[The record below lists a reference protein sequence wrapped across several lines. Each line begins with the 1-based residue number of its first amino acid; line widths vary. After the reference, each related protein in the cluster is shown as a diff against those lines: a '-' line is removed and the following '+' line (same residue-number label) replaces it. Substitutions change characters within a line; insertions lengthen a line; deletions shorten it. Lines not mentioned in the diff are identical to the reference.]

1 MKRKLIVLA
10 TVALLV
16 VGMVA
21 TNLFAYSTT
30 TTQFIGSVYNE
41 SLYPKIAYGR
51 LNASTGVAELQIRNA
66 NGTVV
71 ASDVYPAYPQNQD
84 YTEADCQGYT
94 TKYFYVR
101 SVTGAQVTGTQT
113 KGLKNY
119 PG

>member
-30 TTQFIGSVYNE
+30 TTQPIGSVYNE

-51 LNASTGVAELQIRNA
+51 LNAEQAGVA
-66 NGTVV
+66 
-71 ASDVYPAYPQNQD
+71 
-84 YTEADCQGYT
+84 
-94 TKYFYVR
+94 
-101 SVTGAQVTGTQT
+101 
-113 KGLKNY
+113 GLSWRVS
-119 PG
+119 GR